1 MDPDEVIA
9 ALEAALANAE
19 ARAEAAEA
27 QVEEMQN
34 GVRNSP
40 LNWFRDNPGVSSIIA
55 GIFILVIGT
64 LVLVLRN
71 VDITVTLWLVL
82 LASAVVLV
90 GLTTYF
96 VLSRWSAQH
105 QLDHPAA
112 P

>member
-27 QVEEMQN
+27 QVEEIQN

-40 LNWFRDNPGVSSIIA
+40 LNWFRDNPGVSAITVGA
-55 GIFILVIGT
+55 FILITGI

-71 VDITVTLWLVL
+71 VDFTVTAWLVL
-82 LASAVVLV
+82 LGSAVALF
-90 GLTTYF
+90 GLATYF